1 MLTEFARNT
10 RKQNLAVLA
19 AKQEEAVGSDNDT
32 LRNFVGGAFLGRM
45 DDEQAAARALRP
57 GADPHRRRL
66 RDRRCW
72 TCPAPPTTARTC
84 RGSSCSTPAAAP
96 ASRRLIEIARAGDH
110 LDWLWPRWNPPP
122 GRQFTGTPA

>member
-45 DDEQAAARALRP
+45 DDEQAAARALGLVQIPTGVGYEQALLDLPRP
-57 GADPHRRRL
+57 TDEAEDVP
-66 RDRRCW
+66 D
-72 TCPAPPTTARTC
+72 TAT
-84 RGSSCSTPAAAP
+84 SSCSPVVRFWWWPGSSGEA
-96 ASRRLIEIARAGDH
+96 RRL
-110 LDWLWPRWNPPP
+110 L
-122 GRQFTGTPA
+122 